1 MTTSDFNSIFSVF
14 VLASWA
20 SLLLLADLFVPKD
33 RKWITAWLAILGLLG
48 TLVMV
53 LIMSQFT
60 ISGFSGMIM
69 LDGFTHF
76 LNVIVIITGI
86 VGVLLAMT
94 YLGKNNIDRGEY
106 YPLLLFS
113 VTGMMM
119 MASASD
125 LIVVFLALELL
136 SIPLYILA
144 GFARPRSDSEE
155 AAVKYFLLGAFASG
169 FFVYGIALTYGATG
183 STNFKQIVSVVSATK
198 ALDPILLA
206 GAALI
211 LVGLG
216 FKVAAVP
223 FHMWTPDVYEGAP
236 TVVTAFMSVG
246 AKVGGFAALFRVFI
260 TAFPAL
266 AASWAPAIA
275 IIAALTM
282 ILGNTAAIAQSSI
295 KRMLAYSSIAHAGYI
310 LMAAVAGGKGSLS
323 EFAASAALFYLL
335 SYMIMNLGAW
345 SIVIAV
351 EKKQGE
357 GNSID
362 DFAGLSAKQPLLAIA
377 MALFMFSLMGL
388 PTTVGFVGK
397 VYVFSAAISAGYM
410 WLAVIGV
417 ATSLISAFYYLRVIR
432 VMWMSGGESQAV
444 LPIPLRAVVGVTA
457 VATVVL
463 GLLPAPLMDV
473 ASRALLSLFRA

>member
-20 SLLLLADLFVPKD
+20 SLLLLVDLFVPKD
-33 RKWITAWLAILGLLG
+33 RKWVTAWLAILGLVG

-60 ISGFSGMIM
+60 LSGFGGMVM

-76 LNVIVIITGI
+76 LNVIVILTGI
-86 VGVLLAMT
+86 VGVLIAQN
-94 YLGKNNIDRGEY
+94 YLHKNNIERGEY
-106 YPLLLFS
+106 YSLLLFS
-113 VTGMMM
+113 VVGMMM

-155 AAVKYFLLGAFASG
+155 SAIKYFLLGAFASG
-169 FFVYGIALTYGATG
+169 FFVYGVALTYGATA
-183 STNFKQIVSVVSATK
+183 STNFKQIVVAVNAMK
-198 ALDPILLA
+198 GVDPVLLA

-246 AKVGGFAALFRVFI
+246 AKVGGFAALFRVFL

-266 AASWAPAIA
+266 AASWAPAVA
-275 IIAALTM
+275 IISALTM
-282 ILGNTAAIAQSSI
+282 ILGNTAAIAQGSI

-323 EFAASAALFYLL
+323 EFAASAMLFYLL

-362 DFAGLSAKQPLLAIA
+362 DFAGLSARQPLLALA

-397 VYVFSAAISAGYM
+397 VYVFSAAINAGYI

-417 ATSLISAFYYLRVIR
+417 ATSLISAFYYLRVIK